1 MKPFLKFFDHLEDY
15 VRSRLSHHPITY
27 AVIGGI
33 GVVLFWRG
41 VWHAADALQMS
52 WPLSIVISFTIL
64 LVTGLFVS
72 FFVGEDIILT
82 GINRQK
88 KLEERTEEEIKT
100 ERDDIDELKSDI
112 REIKHTLNELNKIMA
127 ENSSK
132 K

>member
-1 MKPFLKFFDHLEDY
+1 MRHIIKFFDYLEDR
-15 VRSRLSHHPITY
+15 VRSKLSHYPIPY
-27 AVIGGI
+27 AIIGGV

-41 VWHAADALQMS
+41 IWDAADWIGMSWQMS
-52 WPLSIVISFTIL
+52 LLVSFVIL
-64 LVTGLFVS
+64 LTTGLFVS

-82 GINRQK
+82 GLNRQK

-112 REIKHTLNELNKIMA
+112 KEIKHILKEFNKTIEA
-127 ENSSK
+127 K